1 MSYENFL
8 LILEKLNF
16 INNDP
21 QSSDHDEEMCLCDKL
36 WDKAQKAEPSGVTTK
51 SLCTL
56 LVKISN
62 LDPNKN

>member
-1 MSYENFL
+1 
-8 LILEKLNF
+8 LEKLNF

-21 QSSDHDEEMCLCDKL
+21 KSSDHDEEMHLCDKL
-36 WDKAQKAEPSGVTTK
+36 WDKTQKAEPSEVTSK

-62 LDPNKN
+62 LDPDKN